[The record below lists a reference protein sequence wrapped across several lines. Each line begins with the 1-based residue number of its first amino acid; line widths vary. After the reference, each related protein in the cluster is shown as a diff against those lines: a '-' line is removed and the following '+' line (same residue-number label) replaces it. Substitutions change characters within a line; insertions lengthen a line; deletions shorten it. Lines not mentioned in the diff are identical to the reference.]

1 MNWWIELSRK
11 HKKICKTLN
20 YIEYFLILASTIT
33 GCSSIFA
40 FTSLLGISIG
50 ITNSAIELRICAITV
65 GINKYKSITK
75 KREKKHNK
83 IVFLPNSKLNWIKVS
98 ISKVLIESNICH
110 GELVST
116 NNVWKEYDEIKE
128 EIENLMT

>member
-1 MNWWIELSRK
+1 M
-11 HKKICKTLN
+11 
-20 YIEYFLILASTIT
+20 
-33 GCSSIFA
+33 
-40 FTSLLGISIG
+40 G
-50 ITNSAIELRICAITV
+50 ITNSAIQLRICAITV

-83 IVFLPNSKLNWIKVS
+83 VVFFPNSKLNWIKVS
-98 ISKVLIESNICH
+98 ISKVLIDSNIRH
-110 GELVST
+110 GELVLA